1 MAAPLARTAAR
12 RPRAWRAGR
21 RGEPCVRRSAARAVA
36 LALGLLAAGAA
47 GAARLVD
54 VRVGQHPEFVRVVFE
69 TDAPAAFSIE
79 RGEQPGE
86 RRVRIEAG
94 GAPARLRVPADA
106 GAEVTL
112 EPLPDGATLARIR
125 AAAPVRIESQVLD
138 RPPRIVFDLR
148 PGAEEEP
155 SLAPAASQPQ
165 PGEAQVALAPGPLV
179 EPPHDP
185 ERPAPLLA
193 PELQEPALFPDL
205 ARPLADAPLPAE
217 PGTPDA
223 AAPEA
228 EAPAV
233 EAPALELPAVGAP
246 EAEAPAAE
254 SRVTETPAAE
264 APAVSAP
271 PPAAIAPRLDDRS
284 LLVGAAGGVAVGL
297 GLSLLARGARRR
309 GEAGAGAAGPPAQ
322 EPEGRTGAEEGT
334 EASEPEAPPPGERE
348 PAASPPPA
356 RIPAVGVDRPG
367 ELGLDLLRMLQRL
380 EERLAALEETLQGLA
395 ARTERLELRG
405 GNQSEELATQRV
417 ALARLQLAVAPPGG
431 VRADPGPRRE
441 APAGPA
447 PSSRRPS

>member
-79 RGEQPGE
+79 RGERPGE

-148 PGAEEEP
+148 PGAEDEP
-155 SLAPAASQPQ
+155 P
-165 PGEAQVALAPGPLV
+165 LAPGPL
-179 EPPHDP
+179 EPPPAP
-185 ERPAPLLA
+185 ESPAPLLA

-205 ARPLADAPLPAE
+205 ARPLAEEPLPAE
-217 PGTPDA
+217 AEPPA
-223 AAPEA
+223 AEPPAPEPPAA
-228 EAPAV
+228 EPPAV
-233 EAPALELPAVGAP
+233 EA
-246 EAEAPAAE
+246 
-254 SRVTETPAAE
+254 PAAE

-271 PPAAIAPRLDDRS
+271 PPAAIASRLDDRS

-297 GLSLLARGARRR
+297 GLSLLARGTRRR
-309 GEAGAGAAGPPAQ
+309 GEGRAGVPEKPAEKPADEPEDEAHVVAPPAPRPSPAGP
-322 EPEGRTGAEEGT
+322 
-334 EASEPEAPPPGERE
+334 
-348 PAASPPPA
+348 
-356 RIPAVGVDRPG
+356 PAVGVDRPG

-447 PSSRRPS
+447 PSSGRPS